1 MPNWCEN
8 ELYIKGKKSEVEAF
22 LDLVRGSRDDDTELD
37 FTKIVPYPDPYK
49 AADEARRA
57 WEENHKGVPWGDRP
71 PPPADGYNQGGYE
84 WCIANWGTKWN
95 ACDTRVRKTSRGC
108 TFSFNTAW
116 SPPAPVIR
124 KAASLFPS
132 LQFDLKYWEGGCGFQ
147 GGLSVKGDD
156 VLNDWDDHYTGNRGG

>member
-8 ELYIKGKKSEVEAF
+8 ELRVIGRKADVERFIGFVA
-22 LDLVRGSRDDDTELD
+22 GSRDDQTD
-37 FTKIVPYPDPYK
+37 FDFDRIVPYPEDYG
-49 AADEARRA
+49 AADAALRK
-57 WEENHKGVPWGDRP
+57 WEEDNKGMPWNERTGRP
-71 PPPADGYNQGGYE
+71 QDGYNQGGYE

-95 ACDTRVRKTSRGC
+95 ACDTVVRKTSRGC

-116 SPPAPVIR
+116 SPPGPVIR

-147 GGLSVKGDD
+147 GGLSVKCEE
-156 VLNDWDDHYTGNRGG
+156 VLEEWEGEYRGRRGG